1 MTRTVRTKPRGTQRE
16 QDERA
21 LMILRLRATG
31 MTTTAIAARFG
42 VSQQVVSSLCNAVAR
57 SDMTYHD
64 PRATPDDYRKAYPW
78 T

>member
-1 MTRTVRTKPRGTQRE
+1 MTRPIRTKPRGTQRE

-31 MTTTAIAARFG
+31 LTTTAIAARVGIIQQG
-42 VSQQVVSSLCNAVAR
+42 VSQLFVNVVHADKAH
-57 SDMTYHD
+57 HD
-64 PRATPDDYRKAYPW
+64 PRAIPDDYRKAYPW